1 MVLWLVFAAMAL
13 AAAGLLVWSFLRQP
27 VAAGARADYELEVCR
42 AQLREL
48 ERDFERGVVT
58 QDEVEAAKVEIQR
71 RILAADGAR
80 GEAKAAAA
88 AASPLDRALPALL
101 GALLPLTAFGL
112 YAWLGSPGLT
122 GPGVG
127 PVAERAA
134 SGHEESGLPD
144 IQSMITRLKGR
155 LAEQPQDIDGW
166 ITLGQSYVAIGR
178 YMDAVSAFDRALEIR
193 GNLPFVN
200 AARGEALVFAAEG
213 RISDQARAAF
223 EKTLEDDPAEPRAR
237 FYLAMAAEQDGEPRK
252 ALEGLAALLA
262 EAPPGANWAEAVRN
276 RATAL
281 AERLGEDPAAVLPAA
296 PVVAAATGGAPSA
309 AETAADPGELA
320 AKLAENPKDY
330 QGWIALARL
339 RAAAGDE
346 AGARA
351 ALQSGAEAYPGA
363 PFVQQQLQQAA
374 AELGLE
380 NGARAPRGPTAE
392 DIRAAQDMSESD
404 QQEMIRGMVD
414 GLAARLENEPD
425 DVEGWRMLA
434 RSYGVLGQSDKAAEV
449 HEKII
454 ALLPQDAGARVDY
467 AEALIAAGNPTAPP
481 PEAALAALEQALE
494 LDEANPDA
502 LFHLGE
508 AARRKGDTTSA
519 GLYWQR
525 LLDQLPPGTEERDWL
540 QQRIDGLT
548 QGE

>member
-1 MVLWLVFAAMAL
+1 MVLWFVFAAMAI
-13 AAAGLLVWSFLRQP
+13 AAAGLLVSSFLRQP
-27 VAAGARADYELEVCR
+27 DASGERADYELEVCR

-58 QDEVEAAKVEIQR
+58 EDEVEAAKVEIQR
-71 RILAADGAR
+71 RILAADSARGAR
-80 GEAKAAAA
+80 TSA
-88 AASPLDRALPALL
+88 AASPLDQALPVVL
-101 GALLPLTAFGL
+101 GALLPLAAFGL

-122 GPGVG
+122 GPAVT
-127 PVAERAA
+127 VAERPA
-134 SGHEESGLPD
+134 SGQQQSSLPD
-144 IQSMITRLKGR
+144 VQGMISQLKGR

-166 ITLGQSYVAIGR
+166 ITLGQSYMTIGR

-200 AARGEALVFAAEG
+200 ASRGEALVFAAEG
-213 RISDQARAAF
+213 RIPQEARAAF
-223 EKTLEDDPAEPRAR
+223 RKTLEDDPAEPRAR

-252 ALEGLAALLA
+252 ALDGLTALLA
-262 EAPPGANWAEAVRN
+262 EAPPGADWARAVRH
-276 RATAL
+276 RATVL
-281 AERLGEDPAAVLPAA
+281 AEQLGEDPAEVLPVA
-296 PVVAAATGGAPSA
+296 PVVAAATGAERSA
-309 AETAADPGELA
+309 AETAADPEELA
-320 AKLAENPKDY
+320 ARLAENPKDY

-351 ALQSGAEAYPGA
+351 ALQSGAEAYPSA

-380 NGARAPRGPTAE
+380 NGGRAPRGPTAE
-392 DIRAAQDMSESD
+392 DIQAAQNMSESE

-414 GLAARLENEPD
+414 GLAARLETEPE

-434 RSYGVLGQSDKAAEV
+434 RSYGVLGETDKAAEV
-449 HEKII
+449 HKKII
-454 ALLPQDAGARVDY
+454 TMVPEDAGARVDY

-481 PEAALAALEQALE
+481 PQEAVAALEQALV

-508 AARRKGDTTSA
+508 AARRKGDVAGA

-525 LLDQLPPGTEERDWL
+525 LLDQLPQGTEERSWL
-540 QQRIDGLT
+540 QQRIDEL
-548 QGE
+548 E

>member
-1 MVLWLVFAAMAL
+1 MVLWFVFAAMAL
-13 AAAGLLVWSFLRQP
+13 AAAGLLVWAFLRQP
-27 VAAGARADYELEVCR
+27 AASGERVDYELEVCR

-58 QDEVEAAKVEIQR
+58 QDEVEAAKLEIQR
-71 RILAADGAR
+71 RMLAADAAR
-80 GEAKAAAA
+80 EAKTTA
-88 AASPLDRALPALL
+88 AASPLDRALPAIL
-101 GALLPLTAFGL
+101 GALLPLAAFGL
-112 YAWLGSPGLT
+112 YAGLGSPGAT
-122 GPGVG
+122 GPAGT
-127 PVAERAA
+127 VAERAA
-134 SGHEESGLPD
+134 AGQQQNNLPD
-144 IQSMITRLKGR
+144 IQTMITRLKGR

-166 ITLGQSYVAIGR
+166 ITLGQSYMAVGR
-178 YMDAVSAFDRALEIR
+178 YMDAVTSFDRALEIR
-193 GNLPFVN
+193 SNLPFVN

-213 RISDQARAAF
+213 RVTQEARAAF
-223 EKTLEDDPAEPRAR
+223 ERTLQDDAGEPRAR
-237 FYLAMAAEQDGEPRK
+237 FYLAMAAEQDGEPHK

-262 EAPPGANWAEAVRN
+262 DAPPGADWADAVRR
-276 RATAL
+276 RATIL
-281 AERLGEDPAAVLPAA
+281 AEQLGEDPAAVLPAA
-296 PVVAAATGGAPSA
+296 PVVAAATGTDRSA
-309 AETAADPGELA
+309 AETAADPNELA
-320 AKLAENPKDY
+320 ARLAENPKDY

-351 ALQSGAEAYPGA
+351 ALDSGAEAYPDA

-374 AELGLE
+374 ADLGLE

-392 DIRAAQDMSESD
+392 DIRAAQNMSESD

-414 GLAARLENEPD
+414 GLAERLENEPD

-434 RSYGVLGQSDKAAEV
+434 RSYGVLGESDKAAEV
-449 HEKII
+449 HKKII
-454 ALLPQDAGARVDY
+454 AMVPEDAGARVDY

-481 PEAALAALEQALE
+481 PQEAVAALEQALE

-508 AARRKGDTTSA
+508 AARRKGDVTSA

-525 LLDQLPPGTEERDWL
+525 LLDQLPPGTDERNWL
-540 QQRIDGLT
+540 QQRLDGLDK
-548 QGE
+548 GE